1 MEQREQGWQEEG
13 QEAKTGG
20 HFWFYVLSFFFFLM
34 Y

>member
-1 MEQREQGWQEEG
+1 MEQRERDQQKEG
-13 QEAKTGG
+13 QEAKTDG